1 MSIISTAPSPELVT
15 LWKVTTISSLL
26 LQLVSEYCIDLDSIH
41 HTGISNGG
49 EFAYQVA
56 AYNERSISPS
66 RQH

>member
-1 MSIISTAPSPELVT
+1 M
-15 LWKVTTISSLL
+15 ISSLL
-26 LQLVSEYCIDLDSIH
+26 FQLVSEYCIDLDSIH

-56 AYNERSISPS
+56 AYNERSISLS